1 MFVAKEIMKKIDL
14 MKNFR
19 QVKFTTAHTMSPE
32 QRHQLIRDKLERAER
47 QVASTKA
54 LHAKIAKQLAEDR
67 I

>member
-1 MFVAKEIMKKIDL
+1 MFVAKEIMKKIDI

-19 QVKFTTAHTMSPE
+19 QVQFTTAHTMSPE

-47 QVASTKA
+47 QAIALKA
-54 LHAKIAKQLAEDR
+54 ALAKSEKYYVEDR

>member
-19 QVKFTTAHTMSPE
+19 QVKFTSDHTLTTE

-47 QVASTKA
+47 QLASVKA
-54 LHAKIAKQLAEDR
+54 LHAKMARQVAEDR
-67 I
+67 A